1 MKLHNLHRTSK
12 KENDDDDDEESD
24 ESDNEE
30 AETPKMDFATIKHQG
45 CVNRIRVSSY
55 LKKINLSLCIII

>member
-55 LKKINLSLCIII
+55 SN